1 MKAVM
6 TIFLVRHAQ
15 SEFNATFKRGDADPM
30 IFDAPLSPL
39 GREQAKAARKSV
51 RELEITRVIVSP
63 MTRALQTAS
72 ILFGTDFPTQ
82 VVADIREQVVHSC
95 DIGLPPEELAKAFP
109 HYDFDH
115 LERCWWYNPGGGERS
130 IAIEPAEVLQ
140 ARADNYK
147 AYLKNNGTGSVAI
160 VSHGNFI
167 RALSG
172 TKPDNCGIVRLDL

>member
-6 TIFLVRHAQ
+6 TIYLIRHAQ
-15 SEFNATFKRGDADPM
+15 SEFNATFKRGNDDPM

-39 GREQAKAARKSV
+39 GREQAKAARLSV
-51 RELEITRVIVSP
+51 RELEITQVLVSP

-72 ILFGTDFPTQ
+72 ILFGPDFPTQ

-95 DIGLPPEELAKAFP
+95 DIGRPPRELAAEFP

-115 LERCWWYNPGGGERS
+115 LERCWWYSPGGGERS
-130 IAIEPAEVLQ
+130 IAIEPAEILQ
-140 ARADNYK
+140 ARADGYK
-147 AYLKNNGTGSVAI
+147 ARLKNNGIDSVAI

-172 TKPDNCGIVRLDL
+172 VKPDNCGIVRLEL

>member
-1 MKAVM
+1 M

-15 SEFNATFKRGDADPM
+15 SEFNATFRRGDDDPM
-30 IFDAPLSPL
+30 LFDAPLSKL
-39 GREQAKAARKSV
+39 GREQARAAREPV
-51 RELEITRVIVSP
+51 RKLGIARVLVSP

-72 ILFGTDFPTQ
+72 ILFGPDFPTE

-95 DIGLPPEELAKAFP
+95 DIGRPPEELAKAFP
-109 HYDFDH
+109 CYDFSH

-130 IAIEPAEVLQ
+130 ISIEPADVLQ
-140 ARADNYK
+140 ARADRYR
-147 AYLKNNGTGSVAI
+147 ACLKDKGASAVAI

-172 TKPDNCGIVRLDL
+172 TKPDNCGIVELDF